1 MGLFK
6 RKGSKGQNGGA
17 AFNVWWY
24 EFSFQGVRI
33 RESARTNNKEV
44 AERIMRERRRKLE
57 MGSAGVKEVAK
68 PKTFSIAA
76 RDWLDTK
83 QSQWSKSNH
92 RIETT
97 NVSHLLP
104 HFGKML
110 LTDIEGDDVARYQA
124 RRKDAKASA
133 KTIHLEIGALRAI
146 MRKHRVWAN
155 IQPDVKMPKVSN
167 EVGRALTDDEQ
178 HRLLVA
184 CKKSRS
190 RALYPAFLLSLRTGL
205 RSAELRHLQWRNIDL
220 VGGEVTV
227 GKSKTEAGEG
237 RNVPLSDD
245 ALLCLKKWR
254 SLFRDAK
261 PVHYVFCSEKYG
273 LDGQNGRKGGKSVP
287 YKIDPTK
294 PIGPFK
300 DSWDRVR
307 ETAKVECRWHD
318 ARHTFI
324 SKLGES
330 GASDT
335 DILALAG
342 HVSLKMLRRYSHSGN
357 ERKRAAIAAAF
368 NSTAKPRRAQKQSTP
383 QGYPHFRPHSESAQN
398 IQIM

>member
-6 RKGSKGQNGGA
+6 RRGSKKQNGGKE
-17 AFNVWWY
+17 FGVWWY
-24 EFSFQGVRI
+24 EFSFNGVRI
-33 RESARTNNKEV
+33 RESADTKSKEV

-57 MGSAGVKEVAK
+57 MGAAGVKEVAK
-68 PKTFSIAA
+68 PKAFAIAA
-76 RDWLDTK
+76 KDWLETK
-83 QSQWSKSNH
+83 QSQWSKSNY

-110 LTDIEGDDVARYQA
+110 LTDINGDDVARYHA
-124 RRKDAKASA
+124 RRKDDSASA

-167 EVGRALTDDEQ
+167 EVGRAITDDEQ

-190 RALYPAFLLSLRTGL
+190 RALYPAFLVSLRTGL
-205 RSAELRHLQWRNIDL
+205 RSSELRHLQWRNVDL
-220 VGGEVTV
+220 VSGEITV

-245 ALLCLKKWR
+245 ALTCLKKWR

-261 PVHYVFCSEKYG
+261 PAHYVFCSEQYG
-273 LDGQNGRKGGKSVP
+273 LDGQNGRKTGKAVP
-287 YKIDPTK
+287 YKIDPMK

-300 DSWDRVR
+300 DSWDRAR
-307 ETAKVECRWHD
+307 QAAKVECRWHD

-368 NSTAKPRRAQKQSTP
+368 NNAAKPRPAQKQSTP
-383 QGYPHFRPHSESAQN
+383 QGYPHFHPHSESAQN
-398 IQIM
+398 IQVM